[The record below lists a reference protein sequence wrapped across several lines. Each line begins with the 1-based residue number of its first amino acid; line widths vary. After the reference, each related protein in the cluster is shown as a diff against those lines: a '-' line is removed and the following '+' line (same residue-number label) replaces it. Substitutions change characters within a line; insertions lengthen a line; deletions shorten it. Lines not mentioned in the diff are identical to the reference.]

1 MVSAP
6 MLGPLTASR
15 LSPARRYRAVRVLR
29 WLIALLAL
37 AALLIAAVEI
47 WVRPTAEDAVAGAT
61 RREFALDERPEVS
74 FEGAPMVVA
83 AASGRIPEIK
93 LSGTTFRLQGYPVER
108 IDLTLTDVVFDPLE
122 LIDGEGTAVAEGGN
136 GRLVMTSD
144 QLAEVVG
151 SLDLPIAASLEGDR
165 LRLELEALPA
175 IGVDAGIR
183 VVDGEVLVTA
193 DQLESLGL
201 GPLRLTLPGLPKGVR
216 LEEATIRDSRLVVDL
231 AVEDLPIEI
240 G

>member
-6 MLGPLTASR
+6 MVGPLTK
-15 LSPARRYRAVRVLR
+15 PRRYRAAPVLR
-29 WLIALLAL
+29 WLLALLAL
-37 AALLIAAVEI
+37 AALLLVAAEL
-47 WVRPTAEDAVAGAT
+47 WARPAAEDAVATAT
-61 RREFALDERPEVS
+61 REEFALDERPQVS

-83 AASGRIPEIK
+83 AASGRIPEVE
-93 LSGTTFRLQGYPVER
+93 LSGTTFRLQGYPVET
-108 IDLTLTDVVFDPLE
+108 IDLTLSDVTFDPLD
-122 LIDGEGTAVAEGGN
+122 LIDGEGEAVAEGGN

-151 SLDLPIAASLEGDR
+151 SFDLPVSAALEGDR

-175 IGVDAGIR
+175 IGVDAAVR

-201 GPLRLTLPGLPKGVR
+201 GPIRLTLPELPDGVR
-216 LEEATIRDSRLVVDL
+216 LEDARIRDSRLVIDL
-231 AVEDLPIEI
+231 AIEDLVIDI